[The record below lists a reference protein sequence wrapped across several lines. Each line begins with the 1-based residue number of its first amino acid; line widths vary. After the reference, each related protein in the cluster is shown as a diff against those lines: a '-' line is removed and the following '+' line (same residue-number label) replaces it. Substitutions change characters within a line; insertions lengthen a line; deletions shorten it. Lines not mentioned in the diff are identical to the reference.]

1 MTKSFSEYSKHYIP
15 KIEDVLMHYL
25 NDNLDDNRKYLN
37 ESMKYSFEVGG
48 KRIRPLMSIATAQ
61 LFTENIESIYPV
73 AAAIEMIHTYSLIHD
88 DLPSMDNDDLRRGK
102 PTNHIKFGEDIA
114 ILAGDSL
121 NTLAF
126 EIIARD
132 CVEYFD
138 PSNVLN
144 VISYL
149 GKACGIH
156 GMAGGQC
163 LDLKSSAKY
172 NDIELLKKIHKLKTG
187 ALLEASITCPAL
199 LLTNDTGVIKNIQE
213 LGQKVGLLFQI
224 VDDILDVVSDTKTL
238 GKTAQKD
245 IDQEKLTYISC
256 YGLNKAKDIA
266 KEVYDESLLSL
277 NDLKGYNSSTLY
289 ELITFIF
296 ERTY

>member
-1 MTKSFSEYSKHYIP
+1 MTNSFSEYSKHYIP

-25 NDNLDDNRKYLN
+25 NEDLDDYRKYLN

-61 LFTENIESIYPV
+61 LFTENIEPIYPV
-73 AAAIEMIHTYSLIHD
+73 AAAIEMIH
-88 DLPSMDNDDLRRGK
+88 NDDLRRGK
-102 PTNHIKFGEDIA
+102 PTNHVKFGEDIA

-132 CVEYFD
+132 CPQYFE
-138 PSNVLN
+138 PTRVLD
-144 VISYL
+144 VITYL

-163 LDLKSSAKY
+163 LDLKASSHN
-172 NDIELLKKIHKLKTG
+172 NDIDLLKQIHKLKTG

-199 LLTNDTGVIKNIQE
+199 LLTDNAAVIKTIKE

-224 VDDILDVVSDTKTL
+224 VDDILDVTSDTKTL

-256 YGLNKAKDIA
+256 YGLTKAKEIA

-277 NDLKGYNSSTLY
+277 NDLKGYNFSTLY